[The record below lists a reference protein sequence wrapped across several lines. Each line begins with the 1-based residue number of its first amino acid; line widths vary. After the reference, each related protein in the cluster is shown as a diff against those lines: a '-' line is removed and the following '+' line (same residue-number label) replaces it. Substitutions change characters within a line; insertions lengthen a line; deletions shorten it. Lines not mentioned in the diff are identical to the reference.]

1 MIVASS
7 IDEISEALCETSL
20 TIGNFDGVHM
30 GHAKL
35 LSRTRL
41 KAEINNRISV
51 ALTFEPHPR
60 RVILGKNDPPLITPT
75 PQKLEL
81 IEALGINITVV
92 LPFTKEIAAH
102 TPEAF
107 VKKFL
112 VDGFKVK
119 DLVIGYDYAFG
130 RGRKGNYELLSALG
144 AQYGYVVERL
154 DPVILDG
161 AVVSSTR
168 IRDLVE
174 AGNVWDARPL
184 LNRFYQV
191 RGEVVR
197 GFGRGSKL
205 VGFPTA
211 NLHLVD
217 ELVPKHGVYAVWV
230 QADGQTY
237 SGVANIGHNPTFGNA
252 VAGVEA
258 HIFDFKGDLYG
269 KTIRVHFVQRIR
281 DERKFSGVEELTAR
295 IREDAALA
303 RRILSMPEA
312 RL

>member
-1 MIVASS
+1 MIVSSS
-7 IDEISEALCETSL
+7 IVDISDALNETCL

-30 GHAKL
+30 GHARL

-41 KAEINNRISV
+41 KAELHDRVSI

-60 RVILGKNDPPLITPT
+60 RVILGKNEPPLITPT

-81 IEALGINITVV
+81 IEALGINIVVV
-92 LPFTKEIAAH
+92 LPFTKEMAAQP
-102 TPEAF
+102 PEAF
-107 VKKFL
+107 IKSVL
-112 VDGFKVK
+112 VDGLKVK
-119 DLVIGYDYAFG
+119 DLIIGYDYAFG
-130 RGRKGNYELLSALG
+130 RGRKGNFEMLSSLG
-144 AQYGYVVERL
+144 AEYGYVVERL

-174 AGNVWDARPL
+174 AGHVWDARPL

-191 RGEVVR
+191 RGDVVR
-197 GFGRGSKL
+197 GFGRGGKL

-211 NLHLVD
+211 NLHLMD

-230 QADGQTY
+230 QIGDEEY
-237 SGVANIGHNPTFGNA
+237 SGVANIGYNPTFGNA
-252 VAGVEA
+252 TAGVEA
-258 HIFDFKGDLYG
+258 HIFDFNGDLYG
-269 KTIRVHFVQRIR
+269 QNIRVHFVQRIR